1 MKFRQLISMLILWLL
16 IPGHTL
22 AVDIAIYAQ
31 LNLKTD
37 PRNEYP
43 VQLLE
48 LALKNSGEPIALEA
62 SVENLHQGQAMRMI
76 QNNNG
81 VDVVWTMTSQLREKI
96 LLPIKIPIYK
106 GLIGWRLCIIHPQ
119 NKSIFASVKSLSGLS
134 DVTFVQGHDWPDTN
148 IFKFN
153 RLSVTS
159 VSNYQAMFDMVLFR
173 RVDAFPRA
181 VIEIWPELESH
192 KDLQVDSHLLIRYP
206 AAVYYFVNRKNQKL
220 YNAIMIGLNKAIING
235 DFNRL
240 FNNFYLNAIQRAKL
254 NKRRVIN
261 LINPL
266 LPKNTPLD
274 KQQLWYRSSFLDDD
288 E

>member
-1 MKFRQLISMLILWLL
+1 MKFLQLISMFILWFLM
-16 IPGHTL
+16 PGNGL
-22 AVDIAIYAQ
+22 AANIAVYAQ
-31 LNLKTD
+31 LSLKAD

-48 LALKNSGEPIALEA
+48 LALKNSGALIALKA

-81 VDVVWTMTSQLREKI
+81 VDVVWTMTSREREKI

-119 NKSIFASVKSLSGLS
+119 NKSLFASVKSILGLT
-134 DVTFVQGHDWPDTN
+134 DATFVQGHDWPDTN

-153 RLSVTS
+153 QLSVTS
-159 VSNYQAMFDMVLFR
+159 TSNYQAMFDMVLFH
-173 RVDAFPRA
+173 RVDAFPRS

-192 KDLQVDSHLLIRYP
+192 KDLQVDAHLLIRYP
-206 AAVYYFVNRKNQKL
+206 AAVYYFVNRKNKKL
-220 YNAIMIGLNKAIING
+220 YNAILVGLNKSIVNG
-235 DFNRL
+235 ELDRL
-240 FNNFYLNAIQRAKL
+240 FNDFYLEAIKRANL
-254 NKRRVIN
+254 TKRRVIN

-266 LPKNTPLD
+266 LPENTPLD
-274 KQQLWYRSSFLDDD
+274 KKQLWYSSSFLDDN